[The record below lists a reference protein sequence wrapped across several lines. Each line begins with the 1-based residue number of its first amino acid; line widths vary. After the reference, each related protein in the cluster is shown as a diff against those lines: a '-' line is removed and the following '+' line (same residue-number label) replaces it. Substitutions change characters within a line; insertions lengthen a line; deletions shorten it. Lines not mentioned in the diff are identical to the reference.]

1 MDKLKK
7 WCVKLT
13 AIDIAEYCLIIVLLK
28 MVIFGID
35 KIDMQILWVLIALYG
50 IAVLK
55 LKQFGGMIVG
65 GGFNITCNHPQTQQ
79 PSQPQSQPSVVEQE
93 KDKKPIQL
101 RYVHPVEG
109 DPNGEESK

>member
-1 MDKLKK
+1 M
-7 WCVKLT
+7 KLT
-13 AIDIAEYCLIIVLLK
+13 AVDIAEYCLIIVLLK

-35 KIDMQILWVLIALYG
+35 KIDMQMLWILIALYG

-65 GGFNITCNHPQTQQ
+65 GGFNITCNHPQIQQ
-79 PSQPQSQPSVVEQE
+79 PPQPQPQPPTAERE
-93 KDKKPIQL
+93 KNKEPIQL

-109 DPNGEESK
+109 DSNGEEK